1 MMLTRKS
8 RFMVVENKGGDFMAW
23 TYTLTQQ
30 TDDNGDLIPL
40 YTVTQWNT
48 DNTNQKYESTITEKV
63 KEICYD

>member
-1 MMLTRKS
+1 
-8 RFMVVENKGGDFMAW
+8 MAW